1 MPPMVYRSPDRAETA
16 AYLRAVAQASPLPIM
31 LYNNPISYGH
41 DIPPEMLVEL
51 GDEPRFVAVKES
63 SGDPRRITDILR
75 TFLSESSARTAM
87 IVDRTGQLVST
98 VGEPPTFDPTAFA
111 SLTAADFSAND
122 QLARMLGEPEFGA
135 LFHQGERES
144 MYLADVA
151 RRVILVV
158 LFDNRT
164 TLGLVKLRVK
174 AAVGQLNQVFTD
186 MFNRDGTSAPGVE
199 SAFLG
204 EAEDEIDKLFGS

>member
-1 MPPMVYRSPDRAETA
+1 MSG
-16 AYLRAVAQASPLPIM
+16 ASSWSFREDDSRQIQTIL
-31 LYNNPISYGH
+31 SAF
-41 DIPPEMLVEL
+41 L
-51 GDEPRFVAVKES
+51 GES
-63 SGDPRRITDILR
+63 N
-75 TFLSESSARTAM
+75 ARTAL
-87 IVDRTGQLVST
+87 IVDRTGQMVAT
-98 VGEPPTFDPTAFA
+98 VGESPVFDQTAFA

-164 TLGLVKLRVK
+164 TLGLVKLRVRST
-174 AAVGQLNQVFTD
+174 VTRLSEVFTD
-186 MFNRDGTSAPGVE
+186 MFNREGTSAPGVE
-199 SAFLG
+199 TEFLG
-204 EAEDEIDKLFGS
+204 EAEDELDKLFGA

>member
-1 MPPMVYRSPDRAETA
+1 MSG
-16 AYLRAVAQASPLPIM
+16 AS
-31 LYNNPISYGH
+31 SWSFRE
-41 DIPPEMLVEL
+41 D
-51 GDEPRFVAVKES
+51 DS
-63 SGDPRRITDILR
+63 RRIQSILSA
-75 TFLSESSARTAM
+75 FLGESNARTAL
-87 IVDRTGQLVST
+87 IVDRTGQMVST
-98 VGEPPTFDPTAFA
+98 AGEAPTFDATAFA

-122 QLARMLGEPEFGA
+122 QLARMLGESEFGA

-144 MYLADVA
+144 MYLADIA

-174 AAVGQLNQVFTD
+174 NTVVQLNQVFTD
-186 MFNRDGTSAPGVE
+186 MFSRDGTSAPGVE
-199 SAFLG
+199 SEFLG

>member
-1 MPPMVYRSPDRAETA
+1 MSG
-16 AYLRAVAQASPLPIM
+16 AS
-31 LYNNPISYGH
+31 SWSFRE
-41 DIPPEMLVEL
+41 D
-51 GDEPRFVAVKES
+51 DS
-63 SGDPRRITDILR
+63 RRIQTILSS
-75 TFLSESSARTAM
+75 FLSESNARTAL
-87 IVDRTGQLVST
+87 IVDRTGQMVST
-98 VGEPPTFDPTAFA
+98 AGEAPTFDATAFA

-122 QLARMLGEPEFGA
+122 QLARMLGESEFGA

-144 MYLADVA
+144 MYLADIA

-174 AAVGQLNQVFTD
+174 TAVIQLNQVFTD

-199 SAFLG
+199 S
-204 EAEDEIDKLFGS
+204 

>member
-1 MPPMVYRSPDRAETA
+1 MTSGASSWSFREEDARRLQGILTGF
-16 AYLRAVAQASPLPIM
+16 LRDA
-31 LYNNPISYGH
+31 
-41 DIPPEMLVEL
+41 
-51 GDEPRFVAVKES
+51 
-63 SGDPRRITDILR
+63 
-75 TFLSESSARTAM
+75 SARTAL
-87 IVDRTGQLVST
+87 IVDRTGQLVAT
-98 VGEPPTFDPTAFA
+98 VGEAPVFDPTTFA

-144 MYLADVA
+144 MYLADIA

-174 AAVGQLNQVFTD
+174 HAVGELNLLFRA
-186 MFNRDGTSAPGVE
+186 MFDHEGAGSRGPAME
-199 SAFLG
+199 SEFLG
-204 EAEDEIDKLFGS
+204 EAEDEIDKLFGA

>member
-1 MPPMVYRSPDRAETA
+1 MSGG
-16 AYLRAVAQASPLPIM
+16 AS
-31 LYNNPISYGH
+31 SWAFRE
-41 DIPPEMLVEL
+41 D
-51 GDEPRFVAVKES
+51 DS
-63 SGDPRRITDILR
+63 RRITDILR

-164 TLGLVKLRVK
+164 TLGLVKLRVRGVVE
-174 AAVGQLNQVFTD
+174 ALSALFIA
-186 MFNRDGTSAPGVE
+186 MFAR
-199 SAFLG
+199 
-204 EAEDEIDKLFGS
+204 EA

>member
-1 MPPMVYRSPDRAETA
+1 VSG
-16 AYLRAVAQASPLPIM
+16 AS
-31 LYNNPISYGH
+31 SWSFRE
-41 DIPPEMLVEL
+41 D
-51 GDEPRFVAVKES
+51 DA
-63 SGDPRRITDILR
+63 RRIQSILSS
-75 TFLSESSARTAM
+75 FLGESNARTAL
-87 IVDRTGQLVST
+87 IVDRTGQMVST
-98 VGEPPTFDPTAFA
+98 AGEAPTFDATAFA

-122 QLARMLGEPEFGA
+122 QLARMLGESEFGA

-144 MYLADVA
+144 MYLADIA

-174 AAVGQLNQVFTD
+174 TAVVQLNQVFTD

-199 SAFLG
+199 SEFLG

>member
-1 MPPMVYRSPDRAETA
+1 MSG
-16 AYLRAVAQASPLPIM
+16 AS
-31 LYNNPISYGH
+31 SWSFRE
-41 DIPPEMLVEL
+41 D
-51 GDEPRFVAVKES
+51 DF
-63 SGDPRRITDILR
+63 RRIQTILSA
-75 TFLSESSARTAM
+75 FLGESNARTAL
-87 IVDRTGQLVST
+87 IVDRTGQMVAT
-98 VGEPPTFDPTAFA
+98 VGESPAFDQTAFA

-164 TLGLVKLRVK
+164 TLGLVKLRVRS
-174 AAVGQLNQVFTD
+174 AVTRLGEVFTD
-186 MFNRDGTSAPGVE
+186 MFNREGTSAPGVE
-199 SAFLG
+199 TEFLG
-204 EAEDEIDKLFGS
+204 EAEDEIDKLFGA